1 MKTSAPLS
9 PMGRVF
15 AIVALFEAFTWAGLL
30 VGMYFKYHAGEPTTL
45 GVRIFGPVHGLAF
58 MVYVVVSVLTALRQ
72 RWPWWATLLALLAAI
87 PPLVTLPLEWW
98 FKRIGLLS
106 VRPN

>member
-1 MKTSAPLS
+1 
-9 PMGRVF
+9 MGRVF

-87 PPLVTLPLEWW
+87 PPLVTLPLELW
-98 FKRIGLLS
+98 FRRMGLLTAP
-106 VRPN
+106 R

>member
-1 MKTSAPLS
+1 
-9 PMGRVF
+9 MGRVF

-30 VGMYFKYHAGEPTTL
+30 VGMYFKYHAGEPSTL

-87 PPLVTLPLEWW
+87 PPLVTLPLELW
-98 FKRIGLLS
+98 FRGMGLLTAP
-106 VRPN
+106 R

>member
-1 MKTSAPLS
+1 
-9 PMGRVF
+9 MGRVF

-30 VGMYFKYHAGEPTTL
+30 VGMYFKYHAGEPSTL

-87 PPLVTLPLEWW
+87 PPLVTLPLELW
-98 FKRIGLLS
+98 FRRMGLLTAP
-106 VRPN
+106 R